1 MTLSIRCLRGG
12 LFEAEHA
19 ASACL
24 VEGERVRWQVG
35 PDVASFWRSA
45 CKPMQLAT
53 ALECLP
59 GLDLTDEELA
69 VGAASHSGQAAHVE
83 VVTRLLSRLELSA
96 DALQCGAHPPMHEP
110 TARSV
115 GKPTVLHNNCSGKHT
130 FMLAAS
136 RAQGWDLDYRAPEH
150 PLQRRNR
157 ARLDDWAGVT
167 HGVAVDGC
175 SVPTFHAPLSGQ
187 ARAWARLAA
196 EMADGTEAG
205 RVGLAMSRQP
215 FYMSGDGRLD
225 LAVVTGASEALAVK
239 VGAEGLFCIA
249 RPGSRQGI
257 AVKVHTGNDAALAV
271 AVKAVL
277 GELGVALDG
286 AWPWAEVRNVRKVLV
301 GERVAKFN

>member
-1 MTLSIRCLRGG
+1 MTLSIRCLRDG

-24 VEGERVRWQVG
+24 VEGDRVRWQVG
-35 PDVASFWRSA
+35 VDIASFWRSA

-59 GLDLTDEELA
+59 GIDFGDEELA
-69 VGAASHSGQAAHVE
+69 VGAASHSGQRAHLE
-83 VVTRLLSRLELSA
+83 VVARLLSRLDLSPEG
-96 DALQCGAHPPMHEP
+96 LQCGAHSPMHEP
-110 TARSV
+110 TAREV

-136 RAQGWDLDYRAPEH
+136 RAQGWDPDYRSPDH

-157 ARLDDWAGVT
+157 ARLDEWAGVT
-167 HGVAVDGC
+167 HRVAVDGC

-196 EMADGTEAG
+196 EMAEATPAG
-205 RVGLAMSRQP
+205 RIGLAMSRQP
-215 FYMSGDGRLD
+215 FFMSGDGRLD
-225 LAVVTGASEALAVK
+225 LAVVTGARERLAVK

-249 RPGSRQGI
+249 RPAARQGI

-277 GELGVALDG
+277 AELGVPLDG
-286 AWPWAEVRNVRKVLV
+286 PWPWAEVRNVRKVLV
-301 GERVAKFN
+301 GERVAIM